1 MSLHPEG
8 EVTMDKCDRLISDAL
23 GIEVYSYNQQVSLEL
38 WGVLEL
44 LANAKEKGESIYN
57 TEIANELRLTPSH
70 VELIQYLLCN
80 NDHAEYG
87 TSPRGCW
94 LTDKGLDLYRRAK
107 ELIGKDPN
115 DD

>member
-1 MSLHPEG
+1 
-8 EVTMDKCDRLISDAL
+8 MDKCDILIGDEL
-23 GIEVYSYNQQVSLEL
+23 GIQVYSYNQQVSDDLF
-38 WGVLEL
+38 GVLEL
-44 LANAKEKGESIYN
+44 LAKAKEAHEALYN
-57 TEIANELRLTPSH
+57 TDIARQLQLSESH
-70 VELIQYLLCN
+70 VELIQYLICN

>member
-1 MSLHPEG
+1 
-8 EVTMDKCDRLISDAL
+8 MDKCDILIGDEL
-23 GIEVYSYNQQVSLEL
+23 GIQVYSYNQQVSDEL
-38 WGVLEL
+38 FGVFEL
-44 LANAKEKGESIYN
+44 LAKAKEAREAIYN
-57 TEIANELRLTPSH
+57 TEIARQLNLSKSH

-107 ELIGKDPN
+107 DLIGKDPN